1 MSILYFRNSDGK
13 FVQIP
18 FIPGKSAYEIAV
30 EKGVFSG
37 TEEEFAKAQIFENKE
52 ILDQITQEN
61 IDLWNEGGNIDLTDY
76 ATKDYVDE
84 AITDVDVTEQLKD
97 YATKEYVD
105 EAIDDVDVTEQL
117 KDYAKTS
124 DIPTKISQLTNDSN
138 YLTSVPS
145 EYVTDEE
152 LNDKGYA
159 TQSYVDDI
167 DKTHVGTDKP
177 TNTNATIW
185 FNTDDTNE
193 EIDIVTM
200 DELTNYATKSYV
212 TSEIAKAK
220 LEGEEVDLSGFATKD
235 DLPTKT
241 SQLTNDSGYLTR
253 VPSEYITETELN
265 QAIESVDVTDQ
276 LKDYAKKTDV
286 AKEIADLVDSA
297 PESMNTLKELADAI
311 EEHQDVYDAYVD
323 EVSKQ
328 LNNKSDKTH
337 THDQYLT
344 EHQSL
349 SDYAKKTDVPTK
361 TSQLTNDSNY
371 LTSVPSEYIDETD
384 LQIHTDQVLSAG
396 EQLVLNGSQVLQ
408 NNYNFSQLTYDG
420 TVANNSAGS
429 LLGGVGKRQDIISD
443 YFFTINPNKPI
454 YVSLDIKGAVGSRFY
469 AFVDFYDVDK
479 NRISANT
486 TMYQPNTLTKLT
498 QDLKKGDTVVHFED
512 LTNWRDD
519 LTTTSAKSFIFW
531 NWTNSKGYTYPPE
544 TYSRNAFTN
553 LYADSSSVDKVNKT
567 ITLSTAWNKGTI
579 PAGTYVSQGNN
590 GNNYRYMKGSSL
602 VVGTEW
608 KTIDYVYEG
617 LDDTGQNIQS
627 KFPPAT
633 AFAKVGMFL
642 NYNGVADEKVW
653 VTNITVKEDIYSTQH
668 THDNKT
674 VIDGITSNNITLW
687 GRAYNHSTSTHA
699 PSDAQKNSDITKAEI
714 EAKLTGNIT
723 THTHDYLTSIPSEY
737 VTESELNAKGYAT
750 QSYVDNNDI
759 ITTFVGTS
767 ESLATD
773 SEKIIT
779 VDDPKF
785 ALRVGTLISIKFSAS
800 NTASN
805 VTLNVNGTGAYPIW
819 YSTAEYTSSSTTVIG
834 SAGLY
839 ITYMFNGTHWV
850 WVSRGNYP
858 STSPASLGFGYGVC
872 STAEETV
879 AKAVT
884 ISSYTLNTGGIVVIK
899 FTNAVP
905 KNATLNIRTRGAK
918 KIFYNGSAIT
928 DGVIN
933 AGDVVTLI
941 YDGTQ
946 YQVIN
951 ICRDYATKEDLEYR
965 DRIHASMIPSGTNI
979 PENADLNTI
988 EYLSVG
994 SYYCSSTARA
1004 KTLVNC
1010 PVKVAFLMEVL
1021 SPLSPTID
1029 NETTKGWVYRL
1040 RRLTHYSTGEQ
1051 YIQFVSSGTN
1061 AGEFTYGEW
1070 KKTAMLS
1077 DVPTKVSELTNDSK
1091 YVTKSQLD
1099 DAVGDIDF
1107 SDFAMKNEIPTKT
1120 SDLENDSNFV
1130 DEEFMRIEITKALQ
1144 NDAEAGFIETTFQ
1157 DETVFKER
1165 EEVIVPYTFTTQNH
1179 GDAKLYVTLTK
1190 GEQQTEYEFSIKRVG
1205 AGTFNLGVLQ
1215 KGVYTVS
1222 FFVIDALAKM
1232 TNVVSKTVIVGAL
1245 EISST
1250 FDDQQD
1256 FNDYSNIAIPI
1267 TVSSLDSSKM
1277 TATITIDGVAHT
1289 MEVYNGYNSYT
1300 YPNKYKTIGVHKVSI
1315 QVTGGKYASNILEY
1329 NVVIISANNLLL
1341 STSQDTYELEYGYDF
1356 SMQYR
1361 ISAIN
1366 MSEFISKTYINEVLY
1381 KTNET
1386 NLGSNILTIPYDA
1399 FIEDEEYSFRIEV
1412 HDVNETV
1419 SANLLFKVTV
1429 VEGTF
1434 ERITHNRIG
1443 LQAMF
1448 RMNTKSNDD
1457 EDKDIIYSEVLQ
1469 DNGKRAYIQLHDYDY
1484 STNGWINGTLRS
1496 TGNAWAE
1503 MCDYL
1508 PLEDNVPNG
1517 FSLEILFKSYNI
1529 GNDDGRVI
1537 DMTDSNSPN
1546 AGIYIDSEKSNVKT
1560 DSNEMNNYFSDR
1572 TRTKLTFVVN
1582 RTSTYLEEFIID
1594 DNGHSV
1600 PNPNPTRKPN
1610 PMLQVYIDGVMT
1622 EVVMLSD
1629 NGTGNNKIL
1638 ESILC
1643 ENQLLINTDRT
1654 HTHFGVSEIESILI
1668 YNRPLDHEDILRNY
1682 IADHNN
1688 LMEQKAIY
1696 ESNYVTVDNEIPSIY
1711 LTDSAIGSC
1720 DMMTKDVK
1728 QYVNIVYNSPNPDR
1742 FGESFNT
1749 ICRCAWQGTSSL
1761 AYPTKNYKFTLYD
1774 YTDIN
1779 DTDTFKKKKVNMYP
1793 SEATGHAEH
1802 TYCLKADYM
1811 NSNHAHNTG
1820 TARLVTDIVFDGC
1833 PNPAKVKDPK
1843 TRNSINGFPCQL
1855 YINGE
1860 WKGVFNFNHDKSC
1873 SKSLGMETIEDTVR
1887 WEIKANSD
1895 TSTGAFCK
1903 TWKDGDIEDCYTEI
1917 LKDFEIVYDED
1928 AFNDN
1933 TGTYDLT
1940 EFYDELG
1947 FAYTGEAVY
1956 GGYKDFAILI
1966 LARAIQF
1973 VDGCEDEQEWKEH
1986 IGKYINIPQA
1996 SRYYLHTMTSMLI
2009 DNFAKNCILVFYGQD
2024 SPGYFSFYDLDSG
2037 YGLNNT
2043 GYMVNECDIEPS
2055 HPGVYNCA
2063 TSKIWT
2069 KLFNYSNDDLYN
2081 EFKAMR
2087 EGKYTYENF
2096 CKYLVEEQI
2105 DRIPIILYNRDMYQK
2120 YISQG
2125 RTYLH
2130 MLHGNGKA
2138 YLTKLLYD
2146 RFQYVDSLFLQHSS
2160 PYTRQSITIRSCMP
2174 TGYTIDQYIPKFSIE
2189 TYCPQYV
2196 TVCWRNGL
2204 YETKKVGKGETV
2216 EFSNQMV
2223 NEQDNEIIVYCATN
2237 IKRLGDCSDKN
2248 PTSIDLANA
2257 TRLVEFKCE
2266 NSNKLVKAD
2275 LSTNAYLKSVSFK
2288 NCSLLGTATG
2298 GANILDV
2305 SRCEHIRNIDTRGTQ
2320 ITQVLTN
2327 PNGSTLEEILLS
2339 DKTQVISMVKQ
2350 TYLKVL
2356 GVAREINCIPISDVG
2371 GVVGNSVMNATT
2383 GELTSTSYT
2392 HILTDYIEYNEPL
2405 ILNINKKYTNKP
2417 STYLHIYAYDGS
2429 KNYLGRTT
2437 IYNASATFPG
2447 NEIDLFVS
2455 TFANTKYIRIQ
2466 IERINSGVALEDFEV
2481 GGIYQY
2487 TQNLSTVNIVD
2498 CNALRHISYP
2508 YTENA
2513 TPDFSTLRYVQNLTI
2528 NNSLPTLTTLSFE
2541 GYDRLRNVRLE
2552 NLPNLTHFSFNDML
2566 GTSTEPTLESVILTG
2581 LPITVL
2587 SMNTTS
2593 SNYKIAFN
2601 NATLDLSGLLSLSRI
2616 ESNYGITG
2624 LDTIILPLTC
2634 KELSFSA
2641 TNTIKNLISSTSSHL
2656 GKNDDFEGIDFK
2668 DMIIEEIDMSKL
2680 GIMYA
2685 ENFNIAPRTINP
2697 QLNYGKN
2704 SNFFRP
2710 INGTFDISNWS
2721 GTNLMEFF
2729 RGLNLANDK
2738 FEIVCNKQLTKVID
2752 ITDIFRCCNFNTN
2765 SYTKINNLLSKLPN
2779 VTKIYNA
2786 FRETN
2791 ITTAR
2796 NLVLPSKVDDVRL
2809 MFYKCTQLT
2818 HDLVLPSN
2826 TTKADQ
2832 CFYGCTNLTNITS
2845 NWDNCNPTTTSQCY
2859 ALCNKIQ
2866 YIDDVPSSLD
2876 YVPKAWGGN
2885 GYEVLEITE
2894 TVGNTSVNY
2903 AEYDTSTITLGSEF
2917 SQTGESIALSG
2928 SYANVLADV
2937 YMEGHSA
2944 MNVYSGENNVPIT
2957 YGYGDKTGNSATL
2970 SSSIANETFNI
2981 ETIHGDTLVNLAP
2994 KVVRSGRNYTNVTP
3008 PHTNASF
3015 DGVTHQGG
3023 QNINNTTNG
3032 VAVTGRDETS
3042 VLCIYDYRYI
3052 GLMHGGKTYT
3062 IVLNFDSIIVSP
3074 STGASCTNFTVKF
3087 SNDTRYQA
3095 ENLSVGRSV
3104 HVVTVPSGTNIT
3116 EWRIGYANNNF
3127 NFVGQSLAFSHV
3139 MMLEGDWSNKEI
3151 PPYFEGVKSSFELE
3165 KNSSNKYECKVM
3177 TYGKNLA
3184 KSVSVKTGYIDMEF
3198 ICEGVGTYAIQLTP
3212 NIDLSGNTLYWTDDI
3227 STRTNRISLCYVTT
3241 RSGVTQQTFSIN
3253 EEKYEQIKSAKKS
3266 YLYIYKSG
3274 ASFTTAGNVQVEKS
3288 SSVTTYE
3295 PFNDNSKTL
3304 LLNAPLYANDYI
3316 NYSASNEQPRV
3327 MRYAKTLT
3335 LTGGSDETWSAHS
3348 AGTNDEYISFILQ
3361 KKTNYGNAPWKAP
3374 NGVNEQNV
3382 YCDKF
3387 VGLRW
3392 EEDNTNN
3399 NLRECVW
3406 SAISSCGIIIEKAK
3420 LQSVD
3425 WNSGSANTLDV
3436 AGFRR
3441 FLAKNPVTILY
3452 ETSGVT
3458 YEYLGA
3464 SGDGPIYIK
3473 TDVAKAKICFDS
3485 KIPIKKFNLQKPLH
3499 LQEQMLC
3506 KDSTTY
3512 RVTFDADHA
3521 GKITTIQLGN
3531 NTKTNIN
3538 VTKGRNTF
3546 TMATTTPH
3554 GTLGYYLNIEGRGFS
3569 VSNLMITETDKT
3581 YPNYFQGLKSVG
3593 EGNNLIVTSKGS
3605 SSNSKT
3611 LPVILRG
3618 IGSVKDKVVKVD
3630 GKWYVERYVH
3640 EYSLTGSEV
3649 WSNET
3654 KDSWFSAILY
3664 FTNNTSLPTPK
3675 ANGGIICNQF
3685 VTSTSNT
3692 QRRIGVGSSSIKI
3705 IFPTSEC
3712 SSTSA
3717 FKTWLQSNPTKIIY
3731 QLAQPILE
3739 PLSVDSE
3746 LTLYNTS
3753 TTITNNST
3761 IPCNMTIKNKGW
3773 SVVLAPSKTYRIL
3786 RSGGTPT
3793 KYYLGGATSTSN
3805 VITTPA
3811 TLVDN
3816 DLRIYGSGTTKN
3828 VMVIDNTQPT
3838 LNPIYHE
3845 GILSTFEGDYNSTTK
3860 KYEYKIA
3867 VTGTDGEENSKI
3879 ISLNEPL
3886 RYLSS
3891 TVRDRII
3898 VKDGELVVE
3907 RNCAEVTFTGTESW
3921 SIGDEA
3927 GNTVRFRL
3935 HLTNKKVANIPIIC
3949 DKFSRNTNIT
3959 DDREYIFSDNYNNM
3973 IQISILKARLNAL
3986 TVEEFKAWLKAN
3998 PLRVIYQKDVA
4009 TYETLGLPRLSMVAY
4024 ENGTVNVVTDLQ
4036 PSSITT
4042 ERTLDISKLTDA
4054 QVLNLE
4060 ERLSNVETIQDITMM
4075 ALDEMYN
4082 MLEPVLDMMPTT
4094 VSVMSSRSKT
4104 VIQEEVR
4111 VPMVELYV
4119 VMVQRGLKTIDQ
4131 VPERYREQVRK
4142 ILDMVE

>member
-1 MSILYFRNSDGK
+1 MSNTNRDLLMQIDVKSSSVTGGDFSFYITDKNTSNFFVKLGINMSTNPLINRYVVLENASDYELILKCRKPNGELISIEGQLMNEPNALYQFNLTQEQKDIVGVYLCEYWIKSKVNKEEEIITTESFEFAVYPSILNTFDNVVEDPQQYPLLQEIYDE
-13 FVQIP
+13 IED
-18 FIPGKSAYEIAV
+18 IKS
-30 EKGVFSG
+30 
-37 TEEEFAKAQIFENKE
+37 
-52 ILDQITQEN
+52 
-61 IDLWNEGGNIDLTDY
+61 GNIEIDFEDY
-76 ATKDYVDE
+76 AK
-84 AITDVDVTEQLKD
+84 
-97 YATKEYVD
+97 KEYVD
-105 EAIDDVDVTEQL
+105 EAIESVDVTGQL
-117 KDYAKTS
+117 ADYAK
-124 DIPTKISQLTNDSN
+124 
-138 YLTSVPS
+138 
-145 EYVTDEE
+145 
-152 LNDKGYA
+152 
-159 TQSYVDDI
+159 
-167 DKTHVGTDKP
+167 KT
-177 TNTNATIW
+177 
-185 FNTDDTNE
+185 E
-193 EIDIVTM
+193 
-200 DELTNYATKSYV
+200 
-212 TSEIAKAK
+212 
-220 LEGEEVDLSGFATKD
+220 
-235 DLPTKT
+235 LPTKV
-241 SQLTNDSGYLTR
+241 SDLTNDSGY
-253 VPSEYITETELN
+253 ITS
-265 QAIESVDVTDQ
+265 I
-276 LKDYAKKTDV
+276 
-286 AKEIADLVDSA
+286 
-297 PESMNTLKELADAI
+297 PG
-311 EEHQDVYDAYVD
+311 
-323 EVSKQ
+323 
-328 LNNKSDKTH
+328 
-337 THDQYLT
+337 
-344 EHQSL
+344 
-349 SDYAKKTDVPTK
+349 
-361 TSQLTNDSNY
+361 
-371 LTSVPSEYIDETD
+371 EYIDETK
-384 LQIHTDQVLSAG
+384 LQVHTDQVLSAG
-396 EQLVLNGSQVLQ
+396 EQLVLNGSQILQ
-408 NNYNFSQLTYDG
+408 DNYNFSQLTYDG

-429 LLGGVGKRQDIISD
+429 LLGGVGKRQDVISD

-454 YVSLDIKGAVGSRFY
+454 YASLDIKGAVGSRFY

-486 TMYQPNTLTKLT
+486 TMYQPNTLTRLT
-498 QDLKKGDTVVHFED
+498 QDLKKGDTVCHFED

-519 LTTTSAKSFIFW
+519 LTTSSAKSFIFW
-531 NWTNSKGYTYPPE
+531 NWTNSKGYTYPVE

-553 LYADSSSVDKVNKT
+553 LYEDSSSVDKVNKT
-567 ITLSTAWNKGTI
+567 ITLKTAWNKGTI

-608 KTIDYVYEG
+608 KTVEYVYEG
-617 LDDTGQNIQS
+617 MDDTGQNVQS
-627 KFPPAT
+627 KFPPGT
-633 AFAKVGMFL
+633 AFAKFGMFL

-668 THDNKT
+668 THDNKS
-674 VIDGITSNNITLW
+674 VLDGITS
-687 GRAYNHSTSTHA
+687 
-699 PSDAQKNSDITKAEI
+699 
-714 EAKLTGNIT
+714 AKISAWDNKLS
-723 THTHDYLTSIPSEY
+723 SIPSEY
-737 VTESELNAKGYAT
+737 VTETELNAKGYAT
-750 QSYVDNNDI
+750 QSYVDDNGAV
-759 ITTFVGTS
+759 TTFYGTS

-785 ALRVGTLISIKFSAS
+785 KLRVGVIIAYKPSVSNSAS
-800 NTASN
+800 D

-819 YSTAEYTSSSTTVIG
+819 YSTSEYTSSSATPTG
-834 SAGLY
+834 TADAHNF
-839 ITYMFNGTHWV
+839 YMFNGTHWV
-850 WVSRGNYP
+850 WISRSNYV
-858 STSPASLGFGYGVC
+858 TYSPASLGFGYGVC
-872 STAEETV
+872 STAEATT

-905 KNATLNIRTRGAK
+905 KNSTLNIRTRGAK
-918 KIFYNGSAIT
+918 KIFYDGSAIT
-928 DGVIN
+928 DGVIE

-946 YQVIN
+946 YQVMN

-979 PENADLNTI
+979 AENADLNTV
-988 EYLSVG
+988 EYLKVG
-994 SYYCSSTARA
+994 SYYCSSNAKA
-1004 KTLVNC
+1004 KTLTNC
-1010 PVKVAFLMEVL
+1010 PIKVSFLMEVL

-1091 YVTKSQLD
+1091 YVTKTELD
-1099 DAVGDIDF
+1099 NTIGDIDF
-1107 SDFAMKNEIPTKT
+1107 SDFAMKNEIPKKT
-1120 SDLENDSNFV
+1120 SDLENDTNFV

-1144 NDAEAGFIETTFQ
+1144 NEAEAGFIETTFL

-1165 EEVIVPYTFTTQNH
+1165 EEVIIPYTFTTQNH
-1179 GDAKLYVTLTK
+1179 GDAKLYVTLAK
-1190 GEQQTEYEFSIKRVG
+1190 GEQVTEYEFPIKRVG

-1215 KGVYTVS
+1215 KGVYTIS

-1232 TNVVSKTVIVGAL
+1232 TNIISKTVIVGAL

-1267 TVSSLDSSKM
+1267 TVSSLDSSTL
-1277 TATITIDGVAHT
+1277 TATITIDGMAHT
-1289 MEVYNGYNSYT
+1289 MQVYNGYNSYT
-1300 YPNKYKTIGVHKVSI
+1300 YPNKYKTVGVHKVSI

-1329 NVVIISANNLLL
+1329 NVVIVSANVLLL
-1341 STSQDTYELEYGYDF
+1341 STSQDTYELEFGYDF
-1356 SMQYR
+1356 SMRYR

-1366 MSEFISKTYINEVLY
+1366 ASDFISKTYINEVLY

-1386 NLGSNILTIPYDA
+1386 NIGSNTLTIPYDA
-1399 FIEDEEYSFRIEV
+1399 FIEGEEYNFRIEV
-1412 HDVNETV
+1412 EDVNETM

-1429 VEGTF
+1429 VEGSF
-1434 ERITHNRIG
+1434 ERITHNTIG

-1484 STNGWINGTLRS
+1484 STNGWVNGTLRS

-1529 GNDDGRVI
+1529 GNDNGRVI
-1537 DMTDSNSPN
+1537 DMTDSNAPN

-2288 NCSLLGTATG
+2288 NCSVLGTATG

-2327 PNGSTLEEILLS
+2327 PNGSTLEEMLLS
-2339 DKTQVISMVKQ
+2339 DRTQVISIVKQ

-2356 GVAREINCIPISDVG
+2356 GIAPN
-2371 GVVGNSVMNATT
+2371 
-2383 GELTSTSYT
+2383 
-2392 HILTDYIEYNEPL
+2392 
-2405 ILNINKKYTNKP
+2405 
-2417 STYLHIYAYDGS
+2417 
-2429 KNYLGRTT
+2429 
-2437 IYNASATFPG
+2437 
-2447 NEIDLFVS
+2447 
-2455 TFANTKYIRIQ
+2455 
-2466 IERINSGVALEDFEV
+2466 
-2481 GGIYQY
+2481 
-2487 TQNLSTVNIVD
+2487 TQNLTTVNIVD

-2508 YTENA
+2508 YVENDV
-2513 TPDFSTLRYVQNLTI
+2513 PNFSTLRYVQNLTI
-2528 NNSLPTLTTLSFE
+2528 NNSLPTLNTISFQ

-2552 NLPNLTHFSFNDML
+2552 SLPNLTNFSLNNML
-2566 GTSTEPTLESVILTG
+2566 GTSTEPTLESVVLTG
-2581 LPITVL
+2581 LPLTVL

-2593 SNYKIAFN
+2593 SDYKIAFS

-2634 KELSFSA
+2634 KELSFSKA
-2641 TNTIKNLISSTSSHL
+2641 NTIKNLISSTSSHL

-2668 DMIIEEIDMSKL
+2668 DMVIEEIDMSKL
-2680 GIMYA
+2680 GIMHA
-2685 ENFNIAPRTINP
+2685 ENFNIAPRTVDP
-2697 QLNYGKN
+2697 KLNYGKD

-2721 GTNLMEFF
+2721 GDNLIDFF

-2738 FEIVCNKQLTKVID
+2738 FEIVCNKQLTKV
-2752 ITDIFRCCNFNTN
+2752 TDVGNIFRRCDFNTN
-2765 SYTKINNLLSKLPN
+2765 SYTKVNNLLSKLPN
-2779 VTKIYNA
+2779 VTNMYGA

-2796 NLVLPSKVDDVRL
+2796 NLVLPSKANDFTV
-2809 MFYKCTQLT
+2809 MFYNCRQLT

-2826 TTKADQ
+2826 TIGVEK
-2832 CFYGCTNLTNITS
+2832 CFYSCTNLTNITS
-2845 NWDNCNPTTTSQCY
+2845 NWNNCKPTTTNDCYSQC
-2859 ALCNKIQ
+2859 NNIQ
-2866 YIDDVPSSLD
+2866 YIGDVPSSLD

-2903 AEYDTSTITLGSEF
+2903 AEYDTSTTTLGSEF
-2917 SQTGESIALSG
+2917 SQTGESITLSG
-2928 SYANVLADV
+2928 NYANVLADV

-2944 MNVYSGENNVPIT
+2944 MNVYSGKDNVPIT
-2957 YGYGDKTGNSATL
+2957 VAYGDKTGNSATL
-2970 SSSIANETFNI
+2970 SASIANETFDI
-2981 ETIHGDTLVNLAP
+2981 STIYGDTLVNLAP
-2994 KVVRSGRNYTNVTP
+2994 KVVKSNRNVSYTNL
-3008 PHTNASF
+3008 SY

-3023 QNINNTTNG
+3023 QTITNTTNG
-3032 VAVTGRDETS
+3032 VAVTGRDAS
-3042 VLCIYDYRYI
+3042 SILYFLDFRYK

-3062 IVLNFDSIIVSP
+3062 IVLNIDSNIVDP
-3074 STGASCTNFTVKF
+3074 SNSVSCTNFTIKF
-3087 SNDTRYQA
+3087 SDGTRYETRNMA
-3095 ENLSVGRSV
+3095 VGRSV
-3104 HVVTVPSGTNIT
+3104 NVITVPSGATVT
-3116 EWRIGYANNNF
+3116 EWRLGYAGQEF
-3127 NFVGQSLAFSHV
+3127 NFVGQTLAFSHV

-3165 KNSSNKYECKVM
+3165 TC
-3177 TYGKNLA
+3177 KNLF
-3184 KSVSVKTGYIDMEF
+3184 KSDFSK
-3198 ICEGVGTYAIQLTP
+3198 
-3212 NIDLSGNTLYWTDDI
+3212 W
-3227 STRTNRISLCYVTT
+3227 YVN
-3241 RSGVTQQTFSIN
+3241 G
-3253 EEKYEQIKSAKKS
+3253 S
-3266 YLYIYKSG
+3266 YLKLKLPKTSKTKLTLIDK
-3274 ASFTTAGNVQVEKS
+3274 GNS
-3288 SSVTTYE
+3288 SSVSGMYIGVIDATSTISWSLSNGSLKYSEGCKNNITDIIIYPNTQATLNAIVNRFNIMVEVDSFGKDYIPPHDKYEMTVKTASSKNLLDPWKFCEFLMENAFSDITFVTDGTVNAIQVLKMNTLIGKIFKPIEFKTSTRYTLTLTAKPQSGEAIMVYFKHTDGTTVTTTFSDTTKYVTKSITSTANKTVDYIYFSYGAGAYYGRFDLDKMQLEEGTSATTHE
-3295 PFNDNSKTL
+3295 PFTSDSKTL
-3304 LLNAPLYANDYI
+3304 LLNAPLYAHDYI

-3327 MRYAKTLT
+3327 MRCAKTIT

-3838 LNPIYHE
+3838 LNPIYHK

-3907 RNCAEVTFTGTESW
+3907 RNCAEVTFTGTETW
-3921 SIGDEA
+3921 EA
-3927 GNTVRFRL
+3927 GSSSDNQNTMNFYR
-3935 HLTNKKVANIPIIC
+3935 HITNKKIANIPIIC
-3949 DKFSRNTNIT
+3949 DKFIKNANIT
-3959 DDREYIFSDNYNNM
+3959 DDREYIFSDNYNDM
-3973 IQISILKARLNAL
+3973 IFISILKSRLNTQTL
-3986 TVEEFKAWLKAN
+3986 EGFKAWLKAN
-3998 PLRVIYQKDVA
+3998 PLRVIYRKDVA
-4009 TYETLGLPRLSMVAY
+4009 TYESLGLPRLSMVAY
-4024 ENGTVNVVTDLQ
+4024 ENGTVNVVTSLQ
-4036 PSSITT
+4036 PVSITT

-4060 ERLSNVETIQDITMM
+4060 ERLSNIETTQDITMLAM
-4075 ALDEMYN
+4075 DEMYS
-4082 MLEPVLDMMPTT
+4082 MLEPVLAMVPST
-4094 VSVMSSRSKT
+4094 MSLRRT

-4131 VPERYREQVRK
+4131 VPERYREQVRE
-4142 ILDMVE
+4142 ILGAVEE